1 MSTTPSSIITICPAN
16 TITNYAEQ
24 ITWLVF
30 NLIILLTTILGD
42 TSVLIGAIKYN
53 AIQQHSVIVAVI
65 QHLAVLDLGAALF
78 VILPSIQVLVT
89 NTWNLG
95 KFLCHINANVSQ
107 LVAMMT
113 PALIC
118 LLSTLK
124 LIILKK
130 PLRTAAWSFK
140 FGHKICAGMWIL
152 ALSLYAPRV
161 VYSMVYVRDTIYFDF
176 FSYIC
181 FYDFQE
187 IATKV
192 ESKWYLL
199 SVTVAFI
206 ALNAELIGTSIALLV
221 VAKRTAVRFNETLK
235 WEGVSAV
242 LLTVLVYLLSTLPS
256 LVVTVADFRNFSLN
270 ISLVRASYQ
279 LLRLGVMANF
289 FIYCLAL
296 KSFRN
301 FIKLR
306 FSELCR
312 LSLLRRDLVHSTVTS
327 QTEISS

>member
-1 MSTTPSSIITICPAN
+1 MSTSTSSIITICPAN
-16 TITNYAEQ
+16 AITNHTEQ

-30 NLIILLTTILGD
+30 NLMILLTTILGD
-42 TSVLIGAIKYN
+42 SSVLIGTIKYN
-53 AIQQHSVIVAVI
+53 AIQQHSVIIAVI
-65 QHLAVLDLGAALF
+65 QHLAVLDIGAALF
-78 VILPSIQVLVT
+78 AILPSVQVLAS
-89 NTWNLG
+89 NTWNMG
-95 KFLCHINANVSQ
+95 KFLCHVNANVSQ
-107 LVAMMT
+107 FVAMMT

-152 ALSLYAPRV
+152 ALSLYAPRA
-161 VYSMVYVRDTIYFDF
+161 VYSMVYVKNTIYFDF
-176 FSYIC
+176 FSYVC

-206 ALNAELIGTSIALLV
+206 ALNAELIGTSIVLLV

-256 LVVTVADFRNFSLN
+256 LVVTVAVFRNFSLDT
-270 ISLVRASYQ
+270 SLVRASYQ
-279 LLRLGVMANF
+279 FLRLGVMANF

-301 FIKLR
+301 FLRVR
-306 FSELCR
+306 FSEISR
-312 LSLLRRDLVHSTVTS
+312 FSILRREIVNSTITS
-327 QTEISS
+327 QTEI